1 MKNTARSLAAALA
14 LLAGGCFTLSEKE
27 FPQIE
32 QTRTESG
39 MVVALEGFE
48 AEFVNYMPIWT
59 TESGFVSGT
68 GRRGA
73 GGGMYTANAT
83 TYIPRINRTTA
94 FIERARSN
102 FERAGFVLRAAP
114 AQYTVKVVFAGPD
127 EIPSHDL
134 KSGAVFGLSIFS
146 ASFERVRYRAELS
159 IYENA
164 TGRMVHGE
172 TLEQEYYASG
182 WSPIPIFGI
191 LDFEKTDSRYMKS
204 WCFAALTDRAT
215 AAATAYLA
223 SLAQ

>member
-1 MKNTARSLAAALA
+1 MKNTARCLIAALA
-14 LLAGGCFTLSEKE
+14 ALAGGCFTLSEKE

-39 MVVALEGFE
+39 MVVSLEGFD
-48 AEFVNYMPIWT
+48 AEFVNYMPVWT

-68 GRRGA
+68 GRRG
-73 GGGMYTANAT
+73 GGGMYTSNAT
-83 TYIPRINRTTA
+83 TYIPRINRTTT

-102 FERAGFVLRAAP
+102 FERSGFVLRSAP
-114 AQYTVKVVFAGPD
+114 AQYTVKVVFGGPE
-127 EIPSHDL
+127 EIPSQDL
-134 KSGAVFGLSIFS
+134 KSGSVFVLSIFS
-146 ASFERVRYRAELS
+146 ASFERVRYSAELS
-159 IYENA
+159 IYDNS

-172 TLEQEYYASG
+172 TLSQEYYASG
-182 WSPIPIFGI
+182 WSPIPVVGI
-191 LDFEKTDSRYMKS
+191 LDFEKNDSRYMKS